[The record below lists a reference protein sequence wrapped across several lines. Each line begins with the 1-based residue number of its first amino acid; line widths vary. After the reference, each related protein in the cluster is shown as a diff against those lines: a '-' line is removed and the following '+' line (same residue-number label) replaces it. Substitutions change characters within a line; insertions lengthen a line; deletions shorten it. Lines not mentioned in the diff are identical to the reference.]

1 MTRAVRRVT
10 AVVLGGL
17 VGLQAAVAD
26 MVTLADGSRLVGVVR
41 RMSGDRLLVETDFA
55 GTLELD
61 VAKIEAVETDH
72 PVNVEMVS
80 GDRLIGNVE
89 RIAEDGRCVV
99 RTAMGLVP
107 INFIDVECL
116 WAVGEKSPQA
126 LVYEAEF
133 ARLKEEVEAQRPRW
147 SANVEI
153 GANYKEGNNDVLE
166 ARGRIELKRTT
177 LDDMLLFW
185 ASGDYGEQDDRRST
199 AEAKGGATYEYSL
212 TDRWF
217 WQAKFSL
224 EYDEFED
231 LDLRAIVGTG
241 PGFYW
246 IKKPDHELRNRVGL
260 GYQHESFMDGTTTN
274 EGLFNLG
281 LDYRLDLADWLRF
294 THTTDYY
301 PTFEELDNYRLVVD
315 NALIIP
321 LADSEV
327 WKLKLGALY
336 EYDSHPRPGVERL
349 DQTYYAN
356 MLLEVK

>member
-1 MTRAVRRVT
+1 MKHVLHKATAGVLASLAGIQVT
-10 AVVLGGL
+10 A
-17 VGLQAAVAD
+17 AD
-26 MVTLADGSRLVGVVR
+26 VVTLSDGSRLVGVVR
-41 RMSGDRLLVETDFA
+41 RMSGDKMLVETDFA
-55 GTLELD
+55 GTLEID
-61 VAKIEAVETDH
+61 AAKIDAIETDH

-89 RIAEDGRCVV
+89 HVAEDGRYVV
-99 RTAMGLVP
+99 RTAMGPVP
-107 INFIDVECL
+107 INFVTVERL
-116 WAVGEKSPQA
+116 WAVGEKSPET

-133 ARLKEEVEAQRPRW
+133 ARLKEDVEAQRPHW
-147 SANVEI
+147 SANVEV

-166 ARGRIELKRTT
+166 ARGRIELRRTT

-224 EYDEFED
+224 EYDEFEN
-231 LDLRAIVGTG
+231 LDLRAIVSTG

-246 IKKPDHELRNRVGL
+246 IKRPDHELRNRVGL

-281 LDYRLDLADWLRF
+281 LDYHLDLAAWLRF

-301 PTFEELDNYRLVVD
+301 PSFEGLDDYRLVVD